1 MGIRA
6 SSPEKAQILT
16 LLSECGFT
24 DENDCAV
31 GKFANE
37 LIKKDDVRESL
48 LDGFE
53 QQKNAK
59 GSIILSTNAN
69 IRTMQLVLE
78 FWVETHP
85 DEPMPRAVKKQLQ
98 RSVPRLFIW
107 LLTTWLSY
115 LLIYS
120 FFRGFERLEHDWD
133 DRIADGSE
141 FLITRR
147 IWSRFFKH
155 IPAGM
160 KRAAEITFKAEYLR
174 PPHGFP
180 HQKRLKTL
188 STACA
193 TKNKILDEFPG
204 GGNGEPQWI
213 PEDLTAWQFLAE
225 NFERLDIGDEV
236 NPVFA
241 AILQRP
247 GWS

>member
-31 GKFANE
+31 GKFAIE

-48 LDGFE
+48 LDSFDK
-53 QQKNAK
+53 QKNAK

-78 FWVETHP
+78 FWVETHH

-115 LLIYS
+115 LLIYY

-160 KRAAEITFKAEYLR
+160 QRAAEITFKAEYLR

-180 HQKRLKTL
+180 HQKKLKTLSTATL

-193 TKNKILDEFPG
+193 TKNKILD
-204 GGNGEPQWI
+204 
-213 PEDLTAWQFLAE
+213 
-225 NFERLDIGDEV
+225 
-236 NPVFA
+236 
-241 AILQRP
+241 
-247 GWS
+247 